1 MNGCAW
7 VRGGCCDFGRRD
19 VESKDTMNNDWLSCL
34 AARRT
39 LWFWIRSMD
48 GVCVVVVLCNNKE
61 KREGKGERP
70 TGFGNKYIGEHQWTV
85 ALWYLELWVA
95 ERRRQSRLRLV
106 SDQGK
111 ELSQLLLQVSLFV
124 KNIAQLLSPASWG
137 DCWQTAARAALLSL

>member
-1 MNGCAW
+1 
-7 VRGGCCDFGRRD
+7 
-19 VESKDTMNNDWLSCL
+19 
-34 AARRT
+34 
-39 LWFWIRSMD
+39 MD

-124 KNIAQLLSPASWG
+124 KTLRSCYRLRVGGTAGRLLLAQR
-137 DCWQTAARAALLSL
+137 C